1 MTLAL
6 PIRALSIWHFFP
18 LSRHAI
24 CPSRSTLP
32 PIARVAFLIVLF
44 SGLLSPTVVVF
55 LSPFFFFS
63 LLLVYCRETDERQS
77 SNAIHHVA
85 SEFSRTIGCQRGLVI

>member
-6 PIRALSIWHFFP
+6 PIRALSIWHFSHYPPCHLSFP
-18 LSRHAI
+18 LYP
-24 CPSRSTLP
+24 PSYRPCCLP
-32 PIARVAFLIVLF
+32 HRLVSRVAFSHCRCFPF
-44 SGLLSPTVVVF
+44 S
-55 LSPFFFFS
+55 FFFFF

-77 SNAIHHVA
+77 SSAIHHVA